1 MRPRTRP
8 VGPPRKRVAAAPRSA
23 PGIHSRAAARPIRF
37 RATFPT
43 VNLQEGTAA
52 AIALIRQDLARQG
65 LVAAL
70 DPRSPDGDG
79 GKFSLFGQAVRVIT
93 HRDGYYL
100 NVNLDWFRGTDAPA
114 QISSGPIEVYCFVL
128 KGPVVRYWLCPWRQ
142 MRDYVLDFTAASL
155 PHYQQT
161 VRWRSD
167 VQGIAHA
174 PDAALFRWGD
184 ENGMEQ
190 LQKPSRIV
198 DLGNA
203 SAMLP
208 VVPDIAAER
217 REREGTGRAPG
228 GEGQAHKLLKL
239 YLSKHPELVGASPSA
254 VPHVEYLF
262 KTGDRVDLMF
272 KNHFPERTVVEIE
285 VEGRENLLVGVH
297 QAVKYAALAA
307 MERDFPVVTHR
318 VRPHVVAYKVDYPSV
333 IEVADRYGVN
343 LVAVDPKLCL
353 VA

>member
-1 MRPRTRP
+1 MLPAGNTP
-8 VGPPRKRVAAAPRSA
+8 TAGVPSIVSNAATISYR
-23 PGIHSRAAARPIRF
+23 
-37 RATFPT
+37 RATFRC

-52 AIALIRQDLARQG
+52 AITMIGRDLAREG
-65 LVAAL
+65 LVGVL
-70 DPRSPDGDG
+70 DARSPDGDM

-100 NVNLDWFRGTDAPA
+100 NVNLDWFRGVDAPA
-114 QISSGPIEVYCFVL
+114 GISGGPIEMYCFVL
-128 KGPVVRYWLCPWRQ
+128 KGPVTRYWLCPWRQ
-142 MRDYVLDFTAASL
+142 MRAYVLDFTASTL

-190 LQKPSRIV
+190 LQKPSRII

-203 SAMLP
+203 SLMLP
-208 VVPDIAAER
+208 AVEAEDAVR
-217 REREGTGRAPG
+217 HDRDGVGRALG

-239 YLSKHPELVGASPSA
+239 YLSKHPELVGASLSA
-254 VPHVEYLF
+254 VPCVEYQF

>member
-1 MRPRTRP
+1 VPDRATASTLGVSDRATIPRVNLEEGT
-8 VGPPRKRVAAAPRSA
+8 
-23 PGIHSRAAARPIRF
+23 RAAISMIR
-37 RATFPT
+37 
-43 VNLQEGTAA
+43 V
-52 AIALIRQDLARQG
+52 DLARLG
-65 LVAAL
+65 LVGAL
-70 DPRSPDGDG
+70 DAASPDGDI

-100 NVNLDWFRGTDAPA
+100 NVNLAWFNGADAPA
-114 QISSGPIEVYCFVL
+114 QISGGPIEVYCFVL
-128 KGPVVRYWLCPWRQ
+128 KGPVTRYWLCDWRM
-142 MRDYVLDFTAASL
+142 MRKFVLDFTASSL
-155 PHYQQT
+155 PHYKQT

-167 VQGIAHA
+167 VQAIQHA

-203 SAMLP
+203 VSVQP
-208 VVPDIAAER
+208 VRPEAVER
-217 REREGTGRAPG
+217 HDRDAIGRALG

-239 YLSKHPELVGASPSA
+239 YLSKHPELVGASPNA
-254 VPHVEYLF
+254 EPCVEYQF
-262 KTGDRVDLMF
+262 RTGDRVDLMF

-285 VEGRENLLVGVH
+285 VEGRENLIVGVH

-343 LVAVDPKLCL
+343 LVAVDPGLCL